1 MRRFYPLFLFLGI
14 VLAILLGCNPL
25 DVQGSPSEADDGIRA
40 TSASQS
46 GPVPGLVE
54 GGEAPLSEEAPTST
68 PDPSSPA
75 TANENAGDG
84 EEEEDPVPVEVFEVR
99 PEVLESEIETTGELR
114 ANEQV
119 DLRSEASGRIVSLHF
134 DEGQRVK
141 AGELLVKVDDADLQ
155 AELRRMRAQKS
166 LAQRREERSRALL
179 EESTISQAIYD
190 EAKSQLQVLGAQE
203 DQLEA
208 RIRKTEVRAPFDGVV
223 GLRAISEGSY
233 VTPAQSI
240 ASLQNLDPIKVDF
253 AVPEKYTGEIGPGDR
268 LEFTVTGSTEVF
280 VGKVYAVEPRIDP
293 QTRTVQVRARAPN
306 TSKRLLPGA
315 FVRVRL
321 VTDTESGAL
330 SVPAIALVPSA
341 EGTHVFVVDA
351 DQQAEKRIV
360 RTARRTEDRVQITD
374 GLAPGERVIVSGVQQ
389 VKAGTRVEVRTVH
402 R

>member
-1 MRRFYPLFLFLGI
+1 MRRLHPLLLSLGI
-14 VLAILLGCNPL
+14 VLAILLGCNL
-25 DVQGSPSEADDGIRA
+25 VDVQGSPSGDDGISA
-40 TSASQS
+40 TSESPAE
-46 GPVPGLVE
+46 PRPALVD
-54 GGEAPLSEEAPTST
+54 GDGAPTPENRPT
-68 PDPSSPA
+68 PTPEPSPA
-75 TANENAGDG
+75 TENENAGDG
-84 EEEEDPVPVEVFEVR
+84 EDDDPVPVEVFEVR

-119 DLRSEASGRIVSLHF
+119 DLRSEASGRIVGLHF

-155 AELRRMRAQKS
+155 AELRRVRAQKT

-179 EESTISQAIYD
+179 EESTISQAVYD
-190 EAKSQLQVLGAQE
+190 EANSQLQVLGAQE
-203 DQLEA
+203 EELEA

-240 ASLQNLDPIKVDF
+240 ASLQNLDPIKIDF

-268 LEFTVTGSTEVF
+268 LEFTVTGSSEVF
-280 VGKVYAVEPRIDP
+280 AGKVYAVEPRIDP
-293 QTRTVQVRARAPN
+293 ETRTVQVRARARN

-315 FVRVRL
+315 FARVRL
-321 VTDTESGAL
+321 VIDTESGAL

-341 EGTHVFVVDA
+341 EASHVFVVD
-351 DQQAEKRIV
+351 DDGRAEKRTV

-374 GLAPGERVIVSGVQQ
+374 GLAPGDRVIVSGVQQ
-389 VKAGTRVEVRTVH
+389 VKPGTRVEVRTV
-402 R
+402 RR

>member
-1 MRRFYPLFLFLGI
+1 
-14 VLAILLGCNPL
+14 
-25 DVQGSPSEADDGIRA
+25 
-40 TSASQS
+40 
-46 GPVPGLVE
+46 
-54 GGEAPLSEEAPTST
+54 
-68 PDPSSPA
+68 
-75 TANENAGDG
+75 
-84 EEEEDPVPVEVFEVR
+84 
-99 PEVLESEIETTGELR
+99 
-114 ANEQV
+114 
-119 DLRSEASGRIVSLHF
+119 
-134 DEGQRVK
+134 
-141 AGELLVKVDDADLQ
+141 
-155 AELRRMRAQKS
+155 MRAQKS